1 MIKRYDHGVAHGDS
15 QIPESFMCVSDKG
28 AYVDYEDY
36 AALQQKLN
44 AMAAEV
50 NGIREQAEDVYAA
63 GYRHGHLNTADGCA
77 YATPVE
83 DEFYHNA
90 LQVMLEVETP
100 ATDAYM
106 NSVRADAV
114 SNLWNKSLR
123 DVAHV
128 LNDIRAFDD
137 SSEAAGIV
145 HSEIK
150 ERVDDFVESLR
161 SGTHDTA
168 DKVG

>member
-1 MIKRYDHGVAHGDS
+1 MSEVKRHSVTGYGRQDINYND
-15 QIPESFMCVSDKG
+15 PEGEFV
-28 AYVDYEDY
+28 YYEDY
-36 AALQQKLN
+36 AALQQKLD
-44 AMAAEV
+44 AMAAENAALRDV
-50 NGIREQAEDVYAA
+50 LEDIVEPQSSVLEREHRIRAE
-63 GYRHGHLNTADGCA
+63 
-77 YATPVE
+77 
-83 DEFYHNA
+83 NA
-90 LQVMLEVETP
+90 LKAQ
-100 ATDAYM
+100 ATDAYL

-114 SNLWNKSLR
+114 SNFWNKSLR

-161 SGTHDTA
+161 FGTHDTA
-168 DKVG
+168 DKGG